1 MRDITCLN
9 CRPSGLNSMSEQAT
23 LEPEIDIVS
32 NRMPVRIMDFEIDPQ
47 LVKDAL
53 PEVFPA
59 YGISMTL
66 PYLEPYL
73 VRTMREAL
81 KHCTDP
87 VVAQEVRQFI
97 GQEAQHYRQHAV
109 LNDIIRS
116 ISPKLEGLRAIEDQ
130 LDADYQRFT
139 QTKSLKFNLAYA
151 EGFEAATFAGG
162 RANFRND
169 VFDRLETIQDT
180 DLLRLFVWH
189 ALEEVEHSTVTFNI
203 YDHLYG
209 DYFYRLVAGTYGQYH
224 FFKYVFL
231 FSKFIAQNAPQAI
244 EQGSALWPDKNLLG
258 GWKEQLSLLGAI
270 SKVYLPG
277 YNPAKIDL
285 SANVAEFSKR
295 YAEEAREIRTM
306 AAR

>member
-1 MRDITCLN
+1 MNERNRNKAKVDAV
-9 CRPSGLNSMSEQAT
+9 EA
-23 LEPEIDIVS
+23 
-32 NRMPVRIMDFEIDPQ
+32 RMPVRIMDFEIDPQ
-47 LVKDAL
+47 LVRDAL

-73 VRTMREAL
+73 VRTMRAAL

-116 ISPKLEGLRAIEDQ
+116 ISPELEGLREIEDQ
-130 LDADYQRFT
+130 LEADYQRFT
-139 QTKSLKFNLAYA
+139 QTRSLKFNLAYA

-162 RANFRND
+162 RANFRNK
-169 VFDRLETIQDT
+169 VFDRLETIQNT
-180 DLLRLFVWH
+180 DLLRLFIWH

-209 DYFYRLVAGTYGQYH
+209 DYLYRLVAGTYGQYH

-231 FSKFIAQNAPQAI
+231 FSKFIAQNAPQAL
-244 EQGSALWPDKNLLG
+244 EQGRALWPTKNLIG
-258 GWKEQLSLLGAI
+258 DWKEQLSLLGQI
-270 SKVYLPG
+270 SRVYLPG
-277 YNPAKIDL
+277 YNPAKMTIPE
-285 SANVAEFSKR
+285 NVAQYSKT
-295 YAEEAREIRTM
+295 YVEQALEIRPM
-306 AAR
+306 PAR

>member
-1 MRDITCLN
+1 MNERNGDKAKVDAV
-9 CRPSGLNSMSEQAT
+9 EA
-23 LEPEIDIVS
+23 
-32 NRMPVRIMDFEIDPQ
+32 RMPVRIMDFEIDPQ
-47 LVKDAL
+47 LVRDAL

-73 VRTMREAL
+73 VRTMRAAL

-116 ISPKLEGLRAIEDQ
+116 ISPELEGLREIEDQ
-130 LDADYQRFT
+130 LEADYQRFT

-162 RANFRND
+162 RANFRNK
-169 VFDRLETIQDT
+169 VFDRLETIQNT
-180 DLLRLFVWH
+180 DLLRLFIWH

-209 DYFYRLVAGTYGQYH
+209 DYLYRLVAGTYGQYH

-231 FSKFIAQNAPQAI
+231 FSKFIAQNALQAL
-244 EQGSALWPDKNLLG
+244 EQGRALWPTKNLIG
-258 GWKEQLSLLGAI
+258 DWKEQLSLLGQI
-270 SKVYLPG
+270 SRVYLPG
-277 YNPAKIDL
+277 YNPAKMTIPE
-285 SANVAEFSKR
+285 NVAQYSKT
-295 YAEEAREIRTM
+295 YVEQALEIRPM
-306 AAR
+306 PAR

>member
-1 MRDITCLN
+1 
-9 CRPSGLNSMSEQAT
+9 MSVQSNIESELKAT
-23 LEPEIDIVS
+23 KD
-32 NRMPVRIMDFEIDPQ
+32 RMPVRIMDFEIDPK
-47 LVKDAL
+47 LVRDAL
-53 PEVFPA
+53 PELFPG

-109 LNDIIRS
+109 LNDMIRS
-116 ISPKLEGLRAIEDQ
+116 ISPELEGLREIEDQ
-130 LDADYQRFT
+130 LEADYQRFT

-162 RANFRND
+162 RANFRNH
-169 VFDRLETIQDT
+169 VFDRLETIQNT
-180 DLLRLFVWH
+180 DLLRLFIWH

-209 DYFYRLVAGTYGQYH
+209 DYLYRLVAGTYGQYH

-244 EQGSALWPDKNLLG
+244 EQGRALWPSKNLLG
-258 GWKEQLSLLGAI
+258 DWKEQLSLLGAI

-277 YNPAKIDL
+277 YNPAKMEIPE
-285 SANVAEFSKR
+285 NVAQYSKS
-295 YAEEAREIRTM
+295 YAEQARDIRVM
-306 AAR
+306 VAR

>member
-1 MRDITCLN
+1 MN
-9 CRPSGLNSMSEQAT
+9 E
-23 LEPEIDIVS
+23 S
-32 NRMPVRIMDFEIDPQ
+32 NGDTAKVDAAAARMPVRIMDFEIDPQ
-47 LVKDAL
+47 LVRDAL

-73 VRTMREAL
+73 VRTMRAAL
-81 KHCTDP
+81 EHCTDP

-116 ISPKLEGLRAIEDQ
+116 ISPELEGLREIEDQ
-130 LDADYQRFT
+130 LEADYQRFT

-162 RANFRND
+162 RANFRNK
-169 VFDRLETIQDT
+169 VFDRLETIQNT
-180 DLLRLFVWH
+180 DLLRLFIWH

-209 DYFYRLVAGTYGQYH
+209 DYLYRLVAGTYGQYH

-231 FSKFIAQNAPQAI
+231 FSKFIAQNAPQAL
-244 EQGSALWPDKNLLG
+244 EQGRALWPTKNLIG
-258 GWKEQLSLLGAI
+258 DWKEQLSLLGQI
-270 SKVYLPG
+270 SRVYLPG
-277 YNPAKIDL
+277 YNPAKMAIPE
-285 SANVAEFSKR
+285 NVAQYSKT
-295 YAEEAREIRTM
+295 YVEQALEIRPM
-306 AAR
+306 PAR

>member
-1 MRDITCLN
+1 
-9 CRPSGLNSMSEQAT
+9 MSVQSNIESELKAT
-23 LEPEIDIVS
+23 KD
-32 NRMPVRIMDFEIDPQ
+32 RMPVRIMDFEIDPK
-47 LVKDAL
+47 LVRDAL
-53 PEVFPA
+53 PELFPG

-109 LNDIIRS
+109 LNDMIRS
-116 ISPKLEGLRAIEDQ
+116 ISPELEGLREIEDQ
-130 LDADYQRFT
+130 LEADYQRFT

-162 RANFRND
+162 RANFRNN
-169 VFDRLETIQDT
+169 VFDRLETIQNT
-180 DLLRLFVWH
+180 DLLRLFIWH

-209 DYFYRLVAGTYGQYH
+209 DYLYRLVAGTYGQYH

-244 EQGSALWPDKNLLG
+244 EQGRALWPSKNLLG
-258 GWKEQLSLLGAI
+258 DWKEQLSLLGAI

-277 YNPAKIDL
+277 YNPAKMEIPE
-285 SANVAEFSKR
+285 NVAQYSKS
-295 YAEEAREIRTM
+295 YAEQARDIRVM
-306 AAR
+306 VAR

>member
-1 MRDITCLN
+1 
-9 CRPSGLNSMSEQAT
+9 MSQQIAIESELEAT
-23 LEPEIDIVS
+23 KA
-32 NRMPVRIMDFEIDPQ
+32 RMPVRIMDFEIDPD
-47 LVKDAL
+47 VVRNAL

-81 KHCTDP
+81 DHVTDP
-87 VVAQEVRQFI
+87 IVAQEVRQFI

-116 ISPKLEGLRAIEDQ
+116 INPELEGLRKIEDQ
-130 LDADYQRFT
+130 LEADYRRFT
-139 QTKSLKFNLAYA
+139 STRSLKFNLAYA

-162 RANFRND
+162 RANFRNK
-169 VFDRLETIQDT
+169 VFDRLETIQNT
-180 DLLRLFVWH
+180 DLLRLFIWH

-231 FSKFIAQNAPQAI
+231 FSKFIAQNAPQAL
-244 EQGSALWPDKNLLG
+244 EQGRALWPSKNLLG

-277 YNPAKIDL
+277 YNPAKMEIPD
-285 SANVAEFSKR
+285 NVAQFSQT
-295 YAEEAREIRTM
+295 YAAEAREIRPMT
-306 AAR
+306 AR

>member
-1 MRDITCLN
+1 MNERNGDKAKVDAV
-9 CRPSGLNSMSEQAT
+9 EA
-23 LEPEIDIVS
+23 
-32 NRMPVRIMDFEIDPQ
+32 RMPVRIMDFEIDPQ
-47 LVKDAL
+47 LVRDAL

-73 VRTMREAL
+73 VRTMRAAL

-116 ISPKLEGLRAIEDQ
+116 ISPELEGLREIEDQ
-130 LDADYQRFT
+130 LEADYQRFT

-162 RANFRND
+162 RANFRNK
-169 VFDRLETIQDT
+169 VFDRLETIQNT
-180 DLLRLFVWH
+180 DLLRLFIWH

-209 DYFYRLVAGTYGQYH
+209 DYLYRLVAGTYGQYH

-231 FSKFIAQNAPQAI
+231 FSKFIAQNAPQAL
-244 EQGSALWPDKNLLG
+244 EQGRALWPTKNLIG
-258 GWKEQLSLLGAI
+258 DWKEQLSLLGQI
-270 SKVYLPG
+270 SRVYLPG
-277 YNPAKIDL
+277 YNPAKMTIPE
-285 SANVAEFSKR
+285 NVAQYSKT
-295 YAEEAREIRTM
+295 YVEQALEIRPM
-306 AAR
+306 PAR

>member
-1 MRDITCLN
+1 MNERNGDKAKVDAV
-9 CRPSGLNSMSEQAT
+9 EA
-23 LEPEIDIVS
+23 
-32 NRMPVRIMDFEIDPQ
+32 RMPVRIMDFEIDPQ
-47 LVKDAL
+47 LVRDAL

-73 VRTMREAL
+73 VRTMRAAL

-116 ISPKLEGLRAIEDQ
+116 ISPELEGLREIEDQ
-130 LDADYQRFT
+130 LEADYQRFT

-162 RANFRND
+162 RANFRNK
-169 VFDRLETIQDT
+169 VFDRLETIQNT
-180 DLLRLFVWH
+180 DLLRLFIWH

-209 DYFYRLVAGTYGQYH
+209 DYLYRLVAGTYGQYH

-231 FSKFIAQNAPQAI
+231 FSKFIAKNAPQAL
-244 EQGSALWPDKNLLG
+244 EQGRALWPSKNLLG
-258 GWKEQLSLLGAI
+258 DWKEQLSLLGQIA
-270 SKVYLPG
+270 KVYLPG
-277 YNPAKIDL
+277 YNPANQDL
-285 SANVAEFSKR
+285 PDNVAHYSKT
-295 YAEEAREIRTM
+295 YAEQAQEIRAMM
-306 AAR
+306 AR